1 MTVSIR
7 VSLLLSAIAMAGLTA
22 AFSAPPEHNEIALS
36 GAPASSEAV
45 ESKSA
50 SAPAH
55 PGHWSYGGADGP
67 EHWGELAPENRPC
80 AIGGQQSPV
89 DLTSTL
95 SANVTTPVTRWAPA
109 NAAQVVNNGHT
120 LQVNLTSP
128 GSLKLA
134 GKDYTLKQF
143 HFHHPSEHTIDGK
156 SFPLEVHFVHAA
168 ADGDLAVIGV
178 MFETGAVNPALN
190 PIWAVAPAKE
200 GTAEAAGEIDLA
212 AFLPKDA
219 GLYRYEGSLTTPPCS
234 ETVHWTVMSTPIT
247 ASASQI
253 AAFAQLFP
261 WNARPVQPL
270 NRRYILKTSG

>member
-7 VSLLLSAIAMAGLTA
+7 ISLLLCAVAMAGVTA
-22 AFSAPPEHNEIALS
+22 AFSAPPEHGELAATPGPGTPLTVLP
-36 GAPASSEAV
+36 PAAKPS
-45 ESKSA
+45 
-50 SAPAH
+50 H
-55 PGHWSYGGADGP
+55 PGHWSYGGEGGP
-67 EHWGELAPENRPC
+67 EHWGALAPENKPC
-80 AIGGQQSPV
+80 SAGGQQSPI
-89 DLTSTL
+89 DLTSPL
-95 SANVTTPVTRWAPA
+95 SANVATPVRSWSPVH
-109 NAAQVVNNGHT
+109 AAQVVNNGHT
-120 LQVNLTSP
+120 LQVNVSGP

-134 GKDYTLKQF
+134 GKEYSLKQF

-168 ADGDLAVIGV
+168 SDGDLAVIGV
-178 MFETGAVNPALN
+178 MFEAGAVNPALN

-200 GTAEAAGEIDLA
+200 GKAEAAGEIDVS
-212 AFLPKDA
+212 AFLPSDA
-219 GLYRYEGSLTTPPCS
+219 SVFRYEGSLTTPPCS

-270 NRRYILKTSG
+270 NRRYVLKTSG